1 MAILGQANW
10 LMLAFCI
17 CFALFTRETASPR
30 LSSQSLL
37 SVAWIRERPSERTM
51 SNVAYS
57 LESRVALVTGGGQGI
72 GEAICRRLAG
82 QGARV
87 VVFDLRQEN
96 ADRVAGAIKGL
107 AVAGDATSES
117 DIARALAD
125 AERAHGSVDILV
137 NNAGI
142 TGKAGKIW
150 ELSRADMESV
160 LAVNLVAPF
169 LWCKAVMPSMVQRR
183 YGRIV
188 NIASIAGKEGNPTLG
203 PYSASK
209 AGLIALTKSLAKEVA
224 GQGDITVNAIS
235 PAVIHTPILDGL
247 PQGTIDYMVSRIPMG
262 RTGRPEEVAALVH
275 FLASS
280 EASFTTGQCYD
291 ISGGRATY

>member
-1 MAILGQANW
+1 MHS
-10 LMLAFCI
+10 FRV
-17 CFALFTRETASPR
+17 REACT
-30 LSSQSLL
+30 
-37 SVAWIRERPSERTM
+37 WD
-51 SNVAYS
+51 
-57 LESRVALVTGGGQGI
+57 SR
-72 GEAICRRLAG
+72 
-82 QGARV
+82 
-87 VVFDLRQEN
+87 
-96 ADRVAGAIKGL
+96 
-107 AVAGDATSES
+107 
-117 DIARALAD
+117 
-125 AERAHGSVDILV
+125 
-137 NNAGI
+137 
-142 TGKAGKIW
+142 IW
-150 ELSRADMESV
+150 ELSRTDWETV

-169 LWCKAVMPSMVQRR
+169 LWCKAVMPGMLKRG
-183 YGRIV
+183 YGRII

-224 GQGDITVNAIS
+224 GIGDITANSIS

-247 PQGTIDYMVSRIPMG
+247 PQTTVDYMVSRIPMG